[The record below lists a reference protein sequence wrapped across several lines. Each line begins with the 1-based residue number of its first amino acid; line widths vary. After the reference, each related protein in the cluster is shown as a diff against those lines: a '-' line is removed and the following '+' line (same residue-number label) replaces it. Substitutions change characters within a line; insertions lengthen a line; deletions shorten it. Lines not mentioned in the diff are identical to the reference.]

1 MLLPV
6 HVVFLELIIDPAC
19 SVAFEAEP
27 EEADVMLRPPRD
39 TKEPLFNR
47 RTVVFSL
54 LQGAAVLGITLAVYA
69 ITLGLGRGDT
79 EARTPDI
86 YDVGDRQPRADTDQ
100 SQLV

>member
-54 LQGAAVLGITLAVYA
+54 LQGAAVLGHHAG
-69 ITLGLGRGDT
+69 GLRHYPGPGAGRYRG
-79 EARTPDI
+79 AHP
-86 YDVGDRQPRADTDQ
+86 
-100 SQLV
+100 